1 MSSFSLSCT
10 ALMGTNK
17 AGTLKPDADGYYT
30 VVLGALDV
38 YNSIGAFYPE
48 ASARELFE
56 RSSSLMRRV
65 ASGNLRGEYG
75 HPRKDPGMSDD
86 QFLARV
92 RDIVEQCVSHHIR
105 KVTVDYTTHRNKH
118 GQPVITIVGEV
129 KPAGPFGPALQKQ
142 LDNPSEDVCF
152 SIRSLTNDRYEGGRL
167 MKHLKVIV
175 TWDYVNEPGLDV
187 ARKWNAPGLESIVD
201 LPGSEIKFTFDDFK
215 TKMKNPGRVGVGLE
229 SSGGVSHEEFAAAVA
244 GCSNVAPASSR
255 W

>member
-65 ASGNLRGEYG
+65 SSGNLRGEYG
-75 HPRKDPGMSDD
+75 HPRMEPGMSDD
-86 QFLARV
+86 AFLARV
-92 RDIVEQCVSHHIR
+92 RDIKEQCVSHHIR
-105 KVTVDYTTHRNKH
+105 KVTVDYTTHRNKQ

-129 KPAGPFGPALQKQ
+129 KPCGPFGPALKEQ
-142 LDNPSEDVCF
+142 LENKSEDVCF

-187 ARKWNAPGLESIVD
+187 ARKWNSPSLEGMVD

-215 TKMKNPGRVGVGLE
+215 VKMKNPGRVGVGME
-229 SSGGVSHEEFAAAVA
+229 SSGGVSFEEFASAISESSGAL
-244 GCSNVAPASSR
+244 PASAS